1 VRTIKTAVTATNRDV
16 AGLDHRVT
24 RLEAAGWM
32 TGADWSRWVLVL
44 EKMLS
49 DLKALNAYLRGEIER
64 GEYCKRVGIAEQVIE
79 NRPKG

>member
-1 VRTIKTAVTATNRDV
+1 
-16 AGLDHRVT
+16 
-24 RLEAAGWM
+24 M
-32 TGADWSRWVLVL
+32 TGADWSRWVPVL

-64 GEYCKRVGIAEQVIE
+64 GEYCKRVDIAEYVIE

>member
-1 VRTIKTAVTATNRDV
+1 
-16 AGLDHRVT
+16 
-24 RLEAAGWM
+24 M

-64 GEYCKRVGIAEQVIE
+64 GEYCKRVGIAEQDRHDLGPRTI
-79 NRPKG
+79 NSGHNQSQ